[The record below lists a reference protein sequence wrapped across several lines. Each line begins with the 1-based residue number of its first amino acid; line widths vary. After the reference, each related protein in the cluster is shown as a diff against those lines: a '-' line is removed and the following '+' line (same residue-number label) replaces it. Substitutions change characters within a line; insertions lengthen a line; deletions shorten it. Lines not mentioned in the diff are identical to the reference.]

1 MSHRAK
7 SNRVF
12 AAALLATFASTACF
26 AQGAPA
32 APAAATTA
40 ATVPAAKTGKPL
52 SPQQARMKD
61 CSQQAKS
68 QGLKG
73 DARKSFMSGCL
84 KKK

>member
-12 AAALLATFASTACF
+12 AAALLAAFASASVF

-32 APAAATTA
+32 TPAAATTA
-40 ATVPAAKTGKPL
+40 STAPAAKTGKTL
-52 SPQQARMKD
+52 SPAQVRMKD
-61 CSQQAKS
+61 CSQQAKA

-73 DARKSFMSGCL
+73 DARKSFMSDCL